1 MLRAV
6 RFATPAV
13 LLATVLVLTSSGC
26 GAIDP
31 AQITPELIPEH
42 VKVLRLQ
49 LPTFDQDAIQ
59 GVWMWRRSDVTGE
72 FEAVSE
78 IRLTDSVVENEVEF
92 IEYELLDPAGNS
104 LGVTLSAEVDRTG
117 PMPELSLWF
126 IRFTLPG
133 EFKASVYNAAGE
145 SGLSAESIVL

>member
-1 MLRAV
+1 MLRAD

-13 LLATVLVLTSSGC
+13 LLAAALAFAGSGC

-31 AQITPELIPEH
+31 AQIQPELIPEH

-49 LPTFDQDAIQ
+49 LPSFDEDAIQ
-59 GVWMWRRSDVTGE
+59 GVWMWRRSEVTGE

-78 IRLTDSVVENEVEF
+78 IRLTDSVLEGETEF
-92 IEYELLDPAGNS
+92 VEYELLDPAGSS
-104 LGVTLSAEVDRTG
+104 LGVTLSAEVDRSG
-117 PMPELSLWF
+117 AMPELSLWF

-145 SGLSAESIVL
+145 SGLSAESILL